1 MLVLARDKQLR
12 RYAFFES
19 NLFET
24 HVQHFMCDSGLHY
37 VCGLGDTQVV
47 EAMIDCG
54 AEINALVMCLL
65 SLSLRNSSCIR
76 IRTATRRCISLQGIC
91 MSKLYQSS

>member
-1 MLVLARDKQLR
+1 
-12 RYAFFES
+12 
-19 NLFET
+19 
-24 HVQHFMCDSGLHY
+24 MCDSGLHY

-65 SLSLRNSSCIR
+65 SLSL
-76 IRTATRRCISLQGIC
+76 
-91 MSKLYQSS
+91 

>member
-1 MLVLARDKQLR
+1 VLVLARDKQLR

-19 NLFET
+19 YLFET
-24 HVQHFMCDSGLHY
+24 HVQDFMCDSGLHY

-65 SLSLRNSSCIR
+65 SLSL
-76 IRTATRRCISLQGIC
+76 
-91 MSKLYQSS
+91 

>member
-19 NLFET
+19 YLFET

-54 AEINALVMCLL
+54 AEITTRKTKAIFAFGLL
-65 SLSLRNSSCIR
+65 TESIGYCRGWGVG
-76 IRTATRRCISLQGIC
+76 QEGV
-91 MSKLYQSS
+91 